1 MVQTVEVELYP
12 GHWVC
17 WGVIGLF
24 VALAKG
30 PRLEMLFS
38 CACTPAQRI
47 LLRRRLWCQILE
59 PVPVGAN
66 GGRRPRDCGDEPGGR
81 LIGIRSGQVEFYP
94 CPGMPRLKVHNGS
107 LVWCFV
113 QPESTAS
120 GGKVSFNLPMSV
132 SRVRHSGEAASN

>member
-38 CACTPAQRI
+38 CTCTAAQRI

-59 PVPVGAN
+59 LVLVGAN

-81 LIGIRSGQVEFYP
+81 LIGIRSGQVKLNFIP
-94 CPGMPRLKVHNGS
+94 VLGCQDSK
-107 LVWCFV
+107 
-113 QPESTAS
+113 STMGHWYGVLFS
-120 GGKVSFNLPMSV
+120 PSPQR
-132 SRVRHSGEAASN
+132 RVEKFHSIYQ